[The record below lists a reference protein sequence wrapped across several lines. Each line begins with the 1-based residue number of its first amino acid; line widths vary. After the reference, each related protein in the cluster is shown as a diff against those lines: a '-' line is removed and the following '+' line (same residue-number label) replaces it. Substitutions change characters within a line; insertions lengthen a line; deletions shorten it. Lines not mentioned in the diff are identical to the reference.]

1 MTEKGLLHQP
11 LKKKEKKENMQSH
24 AIGAIAATKAAKA
37 SRQIEAKNPTLF
49 FWYPRRV
56 LIHAQLANFQ
66 QKKLVLTTT
75 LHYEDHGWMAPIV

>member
-1 MTEKGLLHQP
+1 
-11 LKKKEKKENMQSH
+11 MQSH
-24 AIGAIAATKAAKA
+24 AIGAIAATATKAAKA
-37 SRQIEAKNPTLF
+37 SRQTEAKNPTLFFFFF

-56 LIHAQLANFQ
+56 LIHAQLANFH